1 MRTKCIFSDFWE
13 STGASF
19 KNGIYVKGEE
29 SIKKSIFTDF
39 KSIYHIR
46 AQCDEE
52 RLNDDQSEQEVE
64 LSNTRTASVIDIP
77 NTLSLTRNDRK
88 QKFQ

>member
-1 MRTKCIFSDFWE
+1 M
-13 STGASF
+13 
-19 KNGIYVKGEE
+19 KGEE

-39 KSIYHIR
+39 TSIYHIR

>member
-1 MRTKCIFSDFWE
+1 MHFLRFLREHW
-13 STGASF
+13 
-19 KNGIYVKGEE
+19 GEFQKWHLCE
-29 SIKKSIFTDF
+29 RGRKYQSIFTDF
-39 KSIYHIR
+39 TSIYHIR